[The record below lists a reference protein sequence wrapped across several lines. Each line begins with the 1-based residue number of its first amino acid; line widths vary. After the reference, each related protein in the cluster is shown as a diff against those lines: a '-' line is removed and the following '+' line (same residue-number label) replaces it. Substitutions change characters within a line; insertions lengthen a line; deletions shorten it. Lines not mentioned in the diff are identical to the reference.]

1 MACVDRDP
9 AMRFLPCAQLV
20 LQLQRVRDACGLD
33 AMCVDIVKVDP
44 VILDEFGCIPRD
56 SDETRLL
63 FRVKQGIYESR
74 SLNIEFSKWGV
85 RSRA

>member
-1 MACVDRDP
+1 
-9 AMRFLPCAQLV
+9 
-20 LQLQRVRDACGLD
+20 
-33 AMCVDIVKVDP
+33 MCVDIVKVDP